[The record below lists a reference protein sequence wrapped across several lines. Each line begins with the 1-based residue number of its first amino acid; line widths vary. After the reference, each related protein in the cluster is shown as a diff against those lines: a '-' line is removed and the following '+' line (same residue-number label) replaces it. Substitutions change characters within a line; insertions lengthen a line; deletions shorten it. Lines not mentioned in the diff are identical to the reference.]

1 MTVENDSTI
10 NQDVTSDADVT
21 FATPSVN
28 NSGIKIKDTNASH
41 DLIIAVGSN
50 ITADRTLTFT
60 MKNVIDR
67 GDFTTQNN
75 NAVINARR
83 TCRTLTLNESL
94 TVMIEF

>member
-1 MTVENDSTI
+1 MLHLLHM
-10 NQDVTSDADVT
+10 
-21 FATPSVN
+21 SVA

-60 MKNVIDR
+60 TGDSNRGVT

-75 NAVINARR
+75 NVVINAVGDAN
-83 TCRTLTLNESL
+83 TY
-94 TVMIEF
+94 IK